1 MLCGRSVA
9 GAGAALLL
17 VLAGCGGDDPSA
29 DGSGSS
35 GIPEDFCGDLIDAAI
50 PRPGPGLADSWVAG
64 GDVDGD
70 DSATTATCTFNGSDH
85 QIAVVVLVGDGAD
98 ARYDESVDELESGAV
113 GFEDPEVSTLEGW
126 WSDGRRFVPARL
138 PVRVA
143 DVVTVDD
150 VFARVEVVEY
160 GGRRGDVAP
169 RRDQAVELAEA
180 MTAAVPEVVG
190 RE

>member
-1 MLCGRSVA
+1 M
-9 GAGAALLL
+9 
-17 VLAGCGGDDPSA
+17 
-29 DGSGSS
+29 
-35 GIPEDFCGDLIDAAI
+35 
-50 PRPGPGLADSWVAG
+50 
-64 GDVDGD
+64 
-70 DSATTATCTFNGSDH
+70 
-85 QIAVVVLVGDGAD
+85 
-98 ARYDESVDELESGAV
+98 
-113 GFEDPEVSTLEGW
+113 
-126 WSDGRRFVPARL
+126 PARL

-190 RE
+190 TT